1 MLFDP
6 VGRRELV
13 EEVFVSEGGGDG
25 LLVPDLQ
32 RSQGVY
38 GDLPGFYFLLLG
50 QPLLHLLLEL
60 VLNLFRLVFILLVVL
75 LEVLLVL
82 FEDLVALLERLGP
95 VLGLVGQVADFLL
108 DDAVGHGDQKHLLL
122 LLEDLDDR
130 LVLAHQV
137 FVLLAHLDY
146 LERALRGGMGTSITF
161 FSFWLKAFIGTY
173 LSSIA
178 VWKLS
183 NLFSFDRHD
192 AVFFSHIFRPF
203 SS

>member
-75 LEVLLVL
+75 LLRPPSLLVISSP
-82 FEDLVALLERLGP
+82 VPRGTGP
-95 VLGLVGQVADFLL
+95 
-108 DDAVGHGDQKHLLL
+108 
-122 LLEDLDDR
+122 
-130 LVLAHQV
+130 
-137 FVLLAHLDY
+137 
-146 LERALRGGMGTSITF
+146 MSTSPTNCTSIT
-161 FSFWLKAFIGTY
+161 T
-173 LSSIA
+173 SSTPTW
-178 VWKLS
+178 V
-183 NLFSFDRHD
+183 
-192 AVFFSHIFRPF
+192 P
-203 SS
+203 